1 MKESHHEF
9 WSSLMALNA
18 QGYFNCL
25 KSYLN
30 TSHYGEIQNSTSE
43 VILKEKIFGQSGS
56 KPSEYKVRLQT
67 TGEILVIKLDTK
79 KNGASSPL
87 FHFLDD
93 NAKPW
98 SKRCDFMVF
107 NLRKNK
113 LYVYCI
119 EFKSEN
125 IPNDVQDQLIASV
138 NWLKSL
144 HATIRAYTAKRCT
157 IHATKYV
164 ISNHPDPASYL
175 DAEGKYLKRD
185 HTIRH
190 YCYSELN
197 GIALADLENSNIEV
211 IR

>member
-1 MKESHHEF
+1 
-9 WSSLMALNA
+9 MALNV

-30 TSHYGEIQNSTSE
+30 TNHYGETQDNATE
-43 VILKEKIFGQSGS
+43 VILKEKGFVEQGS
-56 KPSEYKVRLQT
+56 KPIEYKVSLKT
-67 TGEILVIKLDTK
+67 TGDILVIKLDA
-79 KNGASSPL
+79 KNEKGSSLPL

-98 SKRCDFMVF
+98 SKRCDFVVF
-107 NLRKNK
+107 NLRNKK

-119 EFKSEN
+119 EFKSES
-125 IPNDVQDQLIASV
+125 IPHDVPDQLKASV
-138 NWLKSL
+138 DWLKAL
-144 HATIRAYTAKRCT
+144 HATIKAYTNKHST

-164 ISNHPDPASYL
+164 LSNHPDPTQYL
-175 DAEGKYLKRD
+175 DNEGKYLKRD

-190 YCYSELN
+190 YLYSDIKDMGLS
-197 GIALADLENSNIEV
+197 DLENSNIEV